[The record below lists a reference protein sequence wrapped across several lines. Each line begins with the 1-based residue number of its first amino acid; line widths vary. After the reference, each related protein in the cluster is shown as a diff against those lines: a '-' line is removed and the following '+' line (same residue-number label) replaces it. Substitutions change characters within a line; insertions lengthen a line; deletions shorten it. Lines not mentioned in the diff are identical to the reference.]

1 MSTKKILLQLL
12 LCLPLIVTAST
23 KPPLFKV
30 LAFYNTRV
38 EPDHID
44 FANDAIGFYKQLAV
58 QKHFQFDTTS
68 DWNNMNAA
76 TLKKY
81 DVVLWLNFFPT
92 TAAQRSSFTGFM
104 EHGGG
109 WIGFHV
115 AGYNDKYTHWPW
127 FVQFMGGAVFYN
139 NNWPPLP
146 ARLHVDPT
154 NSPVTKHLPA
164 DYVSPANEWYQWV
177 PSPRE
182 QKDIQV
188 LVTLDPSNY
197 PLGKKNLLTYGDIPV
212 VWTNKRYRMLYIN
225 MGHGDKI
232 FTDSLQNKMY
242 EDAIMWV
249 GQQSMRGKV
258 INRFP

>member
-1 MSTKKILLQLL
+1 MNFKKLL
-12 LCLPLIVTAST
+12 LYILIIVPVAGLAGA
-23 KPPLFKV
+23 KPPKFRV

-38 EPDHID
+38 EPDHVD
-44 FANDAIGFYKQLAV
+44 FARDAIAYFQRLAA
-58 QKHFQFDTTS
+58 QKHFRFDTTT
-68 DWNNMNAA
+68 DWTKMNFQE
-76 TLKKY
+76 LKKY
-81 DVVLWLNFFPT
+81 EVVVWLNFFPT
-92 TAAQRSSFTGFM
+92 TADQRNGFVEYM

-109 WIGFHV
+109 WMGFHV
-115 AGYNDKYTHWPW
+115 AGYNDKYTQWPW

-154 NSPVTKHLPA
+154 SHPVTRHLPA
-164 DYVSPANEWYQWV
+164 DYLSPANEWYQWE
-177 PSPRE
+177 PSPRAN
-182 QKDIQV
+182 KDIQV

-212 VWTNKRYRMLYIN
+212 VWTNRRYHMLYLN

-242 EDAIMWV
+242 EDAIIWV
-249 GQQSMRGKV
+249 GQQVSSSRK
-258 INRFP
+258 